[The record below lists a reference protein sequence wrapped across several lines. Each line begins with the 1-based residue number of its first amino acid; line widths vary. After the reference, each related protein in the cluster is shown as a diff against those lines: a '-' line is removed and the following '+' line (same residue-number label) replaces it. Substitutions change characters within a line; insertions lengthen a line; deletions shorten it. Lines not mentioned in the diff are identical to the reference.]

1 MDFHEIN
8 EDAPKS
14 PTKIRKTYSVVEESP
29 PALRRG
35 TLRKASI
42 LNKLDSLPVQMK
54 KRPSI
59 NNQFGYEPSGQAN
72 II

>member
-1 MDFHEIN
+1 MDFHEVN

-14 PTKIRKTYSVVEESP
+14 PTKVRKNFSVADES

-35 TLRKASI
+35 TLRKSSI
-42 LNKLDSLPVQMK
+42 LNKLDSVPLPIK

-59 NNQFGYEPSGQAN
+59 IN
-72 II
+72 